1 MKKPMKVTGAEGL
14 PSASGPPAF
23 NGASGPEAFGL
34 DEPEALFEQL
44 FEEVL
49 NRVPFDPNLG
59 GWMIGTHDLIRV
71 RKYIE
76 DKFPELLEVFRRVAR
91 SRMGDRGFD
100 EAWQAAVTNGVGSCA
115 AWHSGDRRWRRIYL
129 FVGETLGL
137 FNAVVEACYALFSP
151 SDGGGPSRQALQAA
165 EALHEVVR

>member
-1 MKKPMKVTGAEGL
+1 
-14 PSASGPPAF
+14 
-23 NGASGPEAFGL
+23 
-34 DEPEALFEQL
+34 
-44 FEEVL
+44 
-49 NRVPFDPNLG
+49 
-59 GWMIGTHDLIRV
+59 MIGTHDLIRV

-137 FNAVVEACYALFSP
+137 FNAVVEACHALFSP

-165 EALHEVVR
+165 QPLHEVHR